1 MWHQHKLLS
10 KCCLVILLVLGAVS
24 FATAQTDEPD
34 PTPQA
39 FSNHFGSIIGGAVD
53 LFPGNLSCSP
63 VVGVSQFILFRADVI
78 PNKGNPSPKTLIFF
92 SPDDPNLGDATRILK
107 TRATG
112 PGVLN
117 NTYTSRGFYQVCFK
131 YPAGQAQGPPGDA
144 FDFIFVN
151 LQIQF
156 N

>member
-1 MWHQHKLLS
+1 
-10 KCCLVILLVLGAVS
+10 LVILLVLGAVS
-24 FATAQTDEPD
+24 FAAAQTYEPD